1 VLRLLGL
8 TVALACLGCAT
19 AAAQGAEGA
28 ADKIRIVSVT
38 PAKPVVVGVK
48 NEFTVEV
55 EYDLRSSEK
64 GEVNLG
70 FSAGDDDRYRVVKVK
85 DVKRGAG
92 SLTLKAKAVPRRWG
106 ERGFFF
112 CHVNLSKRP
121 HDNVWKALVMD
132 KREIPLTDKAKDD
145 NQ

>member
-1 VLRLLGL
+1 MLRLLSL
-8 TVALACLGCAT
+8 IVMLACLGCAT
-19 AAAQGAEGA
+19 AAAQVAEVA
-28 ADKIRIVSVT
+28 ADKVRIVNVT
-38 PAKPVVVGVK
+38 PAKPVVAGVK

-55 EYDLRSSEK
+55 EYDLQSSEK

-70 FSAGDDDRYRVVKVK
+70 FTAGDDDRYRVVKVK

-121 HDNVWKALVMD
+121 HDEVWKPLVAD
-132 KREIPLTDKAKDD
+132 KREIPLTDKAKDG